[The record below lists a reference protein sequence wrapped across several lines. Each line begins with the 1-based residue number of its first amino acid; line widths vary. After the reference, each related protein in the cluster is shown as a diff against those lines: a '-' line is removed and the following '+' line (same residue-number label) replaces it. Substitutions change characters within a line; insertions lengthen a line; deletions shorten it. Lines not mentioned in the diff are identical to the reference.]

1 MPFLLLDTRFFG
13 NCSIVEYKGSEV
25 FCYLELSSYSCK
37 TNEERTPFTTIHM
50 KVVQQQ
56 VNSDDKR
63 QGLIYTDD
71 RVTISVIH
79 LVYTRKSIFRVE
91 PGPYNMSNKM
101 LNTLSNSGNSKAS
114 DS

>member
-1 MPFLLLDTRFFG
+1 M
-13 NCSIVEYKGSEV
+13 
-25 FCYLELSSYSCK
+25 
-37 TNEERTPFTTIHM
+37 
-50 KVVQQQ
+50 
-56 VNSDDKR
+56 NSDDKR

-114 DS
+114 DPIKQELRVYRMPIRSSDVDGLFVAQLLRSGTILVLTAGHKL